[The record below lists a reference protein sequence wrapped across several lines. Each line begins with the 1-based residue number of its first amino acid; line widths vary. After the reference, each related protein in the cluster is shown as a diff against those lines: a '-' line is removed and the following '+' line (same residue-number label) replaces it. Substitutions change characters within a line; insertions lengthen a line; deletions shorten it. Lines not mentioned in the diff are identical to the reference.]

1 MVNPLEECVAASP
14 RMTNPA
20 VIRASLRTWPA
31 KRDPSGA
38 VGDIECGS
46 TIAWG
51 GRPPRGEKPLTE
63 GSTNFALQPK
73 VSQRVV
79 SNERLRDRLR
89 RHVERTH
96 SRLDSRL
103 AAI

>member
-1 MVNPLEECVAASP
+1 VRVDD
-14 RMTNPA
+14 R
-20 VIRASLRTWPA
+20 V
-31 KRDPSGA
+31 
-38 VGDIECGS
+38 
-46 TIAWG
+46 G
-51 GRPPRGEKPLTE
+51 GRPPRSDKPLTE

-79 SNERLRDRLR
+79 SNERLGDRLR

>member
-1 MVNPLEECVAASP
+1 MIALADD
-14 RMTNPA
+14 RQ
-20 VIRASLRTWPA
+20 
-31 KRDPSGA
+31 GA
-38 VGDIECGS
+38 TS
-46 TIAWG
+46 RW
-51 GRPPRGEKPLTE
+51 RR